1 MALGVLVFPN
11 PPNSDMDYGIFN
23 VRTDIKACD
32 CTRGCTDIV
41 RESALKVDWEKNP
54 LPPRGIEPTSG
65 ACRSDALPKSLR
77 VCGRTNWAVSP
88 WISELDICHKLKV
101 TPRPA
106 EYKGKYSA
114 LLFALGSIGFCC
126 CCCCFFFFFWG
137 GGCLGDSL
145 RTALYQYISVTTFC
159 TDFSIWMN
167 TADWFIHR
175 MWEVCTWVC
184 TFHELIIYTYMCTIP
199 DVA

>member
-1 MALGVLVFPN
+1 M
-11 PPNSDMDYGIFN
+11 IFN
-23 VRTDIKACD
+23 VHTDANACN
-32 CTRGCTDIV
+32 CTWGCLDNK
-41 RESALKVDWEKNP
+41 RESALKVDWEENL
-54 LPPRGIEPTSG
+54 LPPRRIEPTSA

-106 EYKGKYSA
+106 EYKRKYSA
-114 LLFALGSIGFCC
+114 LLFALGSIGV
-126 CCCCFFFFFWG
+126 FFFLG
-137 GGCLGDSL
+137 GGLGDSL